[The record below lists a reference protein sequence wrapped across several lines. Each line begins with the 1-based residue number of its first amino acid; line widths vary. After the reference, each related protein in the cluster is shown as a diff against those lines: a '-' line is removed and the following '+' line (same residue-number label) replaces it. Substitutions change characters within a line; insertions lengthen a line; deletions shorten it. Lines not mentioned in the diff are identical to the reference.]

1 MGDVRTPKGKLV
13 GKLDEPINTLQIK
26 DGDKTTLIE
35 IPAEGLNIRFV
46 SGNGSVEDVYIP
58 PLTHRTKIA

>member
-46 SGNGSVEDVYIP
+46 SGIGSVEDVCISE
-58 PLTHRTKIA
+58 

>member
-1 MGDVRTPKGKLV
+1 MADVRTPKGKLV
-13 GKLDEPINTLQIK
+13 GKLDERTNTLQIK
-26 DGDKTTLIE
+26 DSAKTTLIE

-46 SGNGSVEDVYIP
+46 SGKGSVEDVYIL